1 MNRTLT
7 HAAIAFIFSAAAA
20 WGWQQIS
27 VMHEASPRAKAAC
40 HGVGSSF
47 WEIQSAY
54 YRCLDR
60 VEAGGK
66 P

>member
-1 MNRTLT
+1 MKRTL
-7 HAAIAFIFSAAAA
+7 HYGAIAFIIAASLL
-20 WGWQQIS
+20 WGWQQVS
-27 VMHEASPRAKAAC
+27 FMRNASAHAKAAC

-47 WEIQSAY
+47 WTSPNAY

>member
-1 MNRTLT
+1 MNRILRDG
-7 HAAIAFIFSAAAA
+7 AIAFIIATSLL

-27 VMHEASPRAKAAC
+27 FMHSASPQAKAAC

-47 WEIQSAY
+47 WEMQNAY

-60 VEAGGK
+60 VEAGGR

>member
-1 MNRTLT
+1 MKRTL
-7 HAAIAFIFSAAAA
+7 HFGAIAFIIAASLL
-20 WGWQQIS
+20 WTWHVLTFTQN
-27 VMHEASPRAKAAC
+27 ASPRAKAAC

-47 WEIQSAY
+47 WEMQSAY

>member
-1 MNRTLT
+1 MKRTL
-7 HAAIAFIFSAAAA
+7 HYGAIAFIITASLL

-27 VMHEASPRAKAAC
+27 FMRSASPQAKAAC

-47 WEIQSAY
+47 WEMQNAY

>member
-1 MNRTLT
+1 MERTL
-7 HAAIAFIFSAAAA
+7 HFGAIAF
-20 WGWQQIS
+20 
-27 VMHEASPRAKAAC
+27 SPRAKAAC

-47 WEIQSAY
+47 WEMQSAY

>member
-1 MNRTLT
+1 MNRTFT
-7 HAAIAFIFSAAAA
+7 HAAIAFIIATTVA
-20 WGWQQIS
+20 WAWQQIS
-27 VMHEASPRAKAAC
+27 TMRGASPHAKAAC

-47 WEIQSAY
+47 WEMQSAY

>member
-1 MNRTLT
+1 MNRPL
-7 HAAIAFIFSAAAA
+7 HYAAIAFVVIPSLL

-27 VMHEASPRAKAAC
+27 FTRNASPRAKAAC
-40 HGVGSSF
+40 HGTGSSF
-47 WEIQSAY
+47 WEMQNAY